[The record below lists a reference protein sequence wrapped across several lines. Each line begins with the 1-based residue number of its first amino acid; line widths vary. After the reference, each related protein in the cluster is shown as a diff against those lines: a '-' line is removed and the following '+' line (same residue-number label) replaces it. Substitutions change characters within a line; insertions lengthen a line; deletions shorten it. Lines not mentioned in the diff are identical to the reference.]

1 MLSCLIKIEN
11 SFMAIKYKISDE
23 ELKLREYGR
32 NVQMMVDYAK
42 SLKNDVERNVLCR
55 EIVRIM
61 GNINPGLKDSP
72 DYLQKLWDHF
82 YHLAEYDIDIDSEYS
97 IPDQPT
103 LFSKA
108 PSRMPYLSG
117 RSRFR
122 QYGRNI
128 ELMAEKAMEMNDMD
142 RRHALVTMILN
153 IMKMHLKGQEKDSNA
168 EIIVCDHL
176 RILSKGG
183 LDFQPE
189 EIEFY
194 KFNALAIQPMLGGGH
209 SNQNPPRQGGG
220 KKGKGKKGNHN
231 KRKR

>member
-1 MLSCLIKIEN
+1 
-11 SFMAIKYKISDE
+11 MAIKYKISDV

-32 NVQMMVDYAK
+32 NVQMMVSYAK
-42 SLKNDVERNVLCR
+42 TLKDDVERNVLCR
-55 EIVRIM
+55 EIIRIM
-61 GNINPGLKDSP
+61 GNINPTLKESP
-72 DYLQKLWDHF
+72 DFAQKLWDHF
-82 YHLAEYDIDIDSEYS
+82 YHLAEYQIDVDSEYA
-97 IPDQPT
+97 IPEADT
-103 LFSKA
+103 IFTKA
-108 PSRMPYLSG
+108 KTRMPYASG

-128 ELMAEKAMEMNDMD
+128 ELMSEKALEMNDMD

-189 EIEFY
+189 QIKFH
-194 KFNALAIQPMLGGGH
+194 KFNTLAIQPMLGGSHGH
-209 SNQNPPRQGGG
+209 QGNSRSP
-220 KKGKGKKGNHN
+220 KKGKNNKKGSHN

>member
-1 MLSCLIKIEN
+1 MST
-11 SFMAIKYKISDE
+11 KYKISDE
-23 ELKLREYGR
+23 DLKLREYGR
-32 NVQMMVDYAK
+32 NVQMMVNYAK
-42 SLKNDVERNVLCR
+42 TLKDDVERNVLCR

-72 DYLQKLWDHF
+72 DYHQKLWDHF
-82 YHLAEYDIDIDSEYS
+82 YHLANYDIDVDSEYKM
-97 IPDQPT
+97 PDQDT
-103 LFSKA
+103 IFTKA
-108 PSRMPYLSG
+108 PSRMPYMSG

-142 RRHALVTMILN
+142 RRQALVTMILN

-189 EIEFY
+189 EINFY
-194 KFNALAIQPMLGGGH
+194 KFNALATQPILSG
-209 SNQNPPRQGGG
+209 NLPQNTPRQGG
-220 KKGKGKKGNHN
+220 KKNKKKGNQN